1 MFGDQGESLG
11 LHVLQ
16 AEDFESKFGETL
28 SFQSITLSSPGFKN
42 SNSHLFK
49 NEFISEK
56 LLVSPKK
63 IFRLNVSTRC

>member
-1 MFGDQGESLG
+1 MFGDQREGLG

-16 AEDFESKFGETL
+16 AEDIESKFGYTL
-28 SFQSITLSSPGFKN
+28 SFQSVTIFSPCFKN